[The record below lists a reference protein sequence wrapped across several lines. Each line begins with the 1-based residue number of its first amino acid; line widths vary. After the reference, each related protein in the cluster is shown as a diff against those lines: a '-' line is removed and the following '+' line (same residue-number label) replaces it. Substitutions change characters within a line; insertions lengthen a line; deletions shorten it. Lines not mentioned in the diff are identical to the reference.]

1 MTKELTTKFI
11 NLLKGETQTTAIAI
25 EIKRLEETIRLAEQ
39 VDYSLLEKM
48 KYLEKK
54 FNAPMDIIIKAIN
67 YCKKNNLCITE
78 ISLTK

>member
-1 MTKELTTKFI
+1 MTEYT
-11 NLLKGETQTTAIAI
+11 
-25 EIKRLEETIRLAEQ
+25 
-39 VDYSLLEKM
+39 LLEKM
-48 KYLEKK
+48 EYLEKK